1 MTLRSAFLPLSWLAA
16 ALALACSAAHAAPAA
31 DPASSAANAKPAA
44 ASAKSGSTAPGAKK
58 PADEPDT
65 LILSDSLNYN
75 DAKKESTFSGN
86 VVMTRGAMTLRADK
100 LVMHE
105 DAQGFQFGTATVNQ
119 GKLVFVRQ
127 ETPEKFEV
135 VEAKGLRAE
144 YNGKTKEIE
153 MIGDAV
159 VTKFVCGKPFD
170 KISGDRVK
178 YNQETNIYEAFS
190 KPGAT
195 SAQGGRV
202 RSIATPSAKA
212 EAAAADCR
220 KKSAKR

>member
-1 MTLRSAFLPLSWLAA
+1 MNLRSAFLPLSWLAA
-16 ALALACSAAHAAPAA
+16 LALACSAAQAAPA
-31 DPASSAANAKPAA
+31 DSSPGAAQAKPAA
-44 ASAKSGSTAPGAKK
+44 AAPGGKT
-58 PADEPDT
+58 PAAEPDT

-119 GKLVFVRQ
+119 GNLVFVRQ

-190 KPGAT
+190 KPGASST
-195 SAQGGRV
+195 QGGRV

-220 KKSAKR
+220 KKSANR